1 MTKHRFVRD
10 ADPKPQTNEA
20 RTRHPHP
27 REYHETDRAFDP
39 CPECQGDGTP
49 CGIPENTCE
58 TCGRG
63 KPSDEAS
70 D

>member
-10 ADPKPQTNEA
+10 ANPMPEKSRESH
-20 RTRHPHP
+20 RHPHP
-27 REYHETDRAFDP
+27 WEYNETDRAFDP

-63 KPSDEAS
+63 TPSEDAKK
-70 D
+70 